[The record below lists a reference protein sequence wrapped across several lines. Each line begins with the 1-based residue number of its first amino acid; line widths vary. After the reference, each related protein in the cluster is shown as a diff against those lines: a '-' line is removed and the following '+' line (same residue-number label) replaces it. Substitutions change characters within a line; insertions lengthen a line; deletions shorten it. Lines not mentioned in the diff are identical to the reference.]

1 MPDIDTLQLVA
12 VRRPFFE
19 DEIRSLER
27 ENVSCTVLPVPG
39 SEGRTPLAYARFQ
52 AGIWRQTVGS
62 EYDLVHAHYGLVGP
76 SALAQPRRPVV
87 ITLWGSELHT
97 RFRPLIEAAT
107 ARADAVIVVSE
118 RIAEMLDQPCHVI
131 PHGIDTDLFRPMPT
145 EEAKAEVGWDPDKK
159 HVIFPYDPGR
169 SLKNYPLAES
179 VVETVDDDLDVQV
192 ELHAVY
198 GVPHERFPTYLNA
211 SDALLLTS
219 DHEGS
224 PNAVKEALACNL
236 PVVGLD
242 VGDVPELLAGVRNC
256 HVCGSETELARR
268 LAEVLDSGERADARE
283 RIEELSLERTGQK
296 IRAVYESVLDGSADA
311 EETRFDEVASSYTP

>member
-1 MPDIDTLQLVA
+1 MSEIDTLQLAA

-27 ENVSCTVLPVPG
+27 EGVSCTILSVPG
-39 SEGRTPLAYARFQ
+39 EDSRTPIEYARFQ
-52 AGIWRQTVGS
+52 AGIWQQTIGS
-62 EYDLVHAHYGLVGP
+62 EYDLVHAHYGLIGP

-87 ITLWGSELHT
+87 VTLWGSELHT
-97 RFRPLIEAAT
+97 RFRSLIETAT

-145 EEAKAEVGWDPDKK
+145 AEAKAEVGWDSQTK

-169 SLKNYPLAES
+169 TLKNYPLAES
-179 VVETVDDDLDVQV
+179 VVETVDSDSGADI

-198 GVPHERFPTYLNA
+198 GVSHERFPSYLNA
-211 SDALLLTS
+211 ADALLLTS

-256 HVCGSETELARR
+256 HVCESGPELAHR
-268 LAEVLDSGERADARE
+268 LAEVLESGERADARE
-283 RIEELSLERTGQK
+283 RIEEVSLERAGQK
-296 IRAVYESVLDGSADA
+296 IRAVYEEVLDGHDAAGTRADG
-311 EETRFDEVASSYTP
+311 VAPSYTP